1 MKATEYDAGGVL
13 MPRGVWGYGI
23 RQDKSVQPKPP
34 AVFSRTWLHRGTTN
48 SVALLLAG
56 DRLVKATPAGLIDD
70 GLRRLQL
77 QAPPVHDGLIGARG
91 RIYAALRN
99 GTVVCLE

>member
-1 MKATEYDAGGVL
+1 
-13 MPRGVWGYGI
+13 MPRGLWGYGI
-23 RQDKSVQPKPP
+23 RQNKSVQPKPP

-48 SVALLLAG
+48 EAALLLAG
-56 DRLVKATPAGLIDD
+56 PRLVKATTGGLIED
-70 GLRRLQL
+70 GRRRLQL
-77 QAPPVHDGLIGARG
+77 EAPPVHDGLIGARG